1 MLKFLLEKEFKQLL
15 RGGMLPGILIM
26 MPLMMMGLFPW
37 AANMEMRNIN
47 VTVVDNDH
55 SSYSSRLTGKVDAS
69 RYLHLES
76 AAESYGAA
84 MHRIERGSAD
94 LILEIPEHFERD
106 ITRDGMAPVMISAN
120 AVNGMKGS
128 LGSIYASSVAMD
140 FATEIAE
147 ENRAYAT
154 ATDIPVVEVIPQNKF
169 NPHMDYKVFMVPAL
183 EIMRTDL
190 ENKKALQQQMK
201 VDAEALVAEKEAG
214 TIEQINVTPV
224 GKFTFILAKLI
235 PYWSIGFFVLTLC
248 FGLARLFY
256 GLAPAGSIV
265 TIYAAAG
272 LFVLTISGFGLMIS
286 NHSDT
291 MQQATFVM
299 MFFMVIL
306 ILLSGL
312 FTPISSMPQWA
323 QDITILNP
331 LKYLMQ
337 VMRLV
342 YLKGSPF
349 SQLTVQFAA
358 LAIFA
363 VVLNLWAVL
372 SYRKNS

>member
-183 EIMRTDL
+183 MVMLLTML
-190 ENKKALQQQMK
+190 CGFMPALNI
-201 VDAEALVAEKEAG
+201 VAEKEAG

-248 FGLARLFY
+248 FGL
-256 GLAPAGSIV
+256 
-265 TIYAAAG
+265 
-272 LFVLTISGFGLMIS
+272 MIS

-323 QDITILNP
+323 QGITILNP

>member
-183 EIMRTDL
+183 MVMLLTML
-190 ENKKALQQQMK
+190 CGFM
-201 VDAEALVAEKEAG
+201 
-214 TIEQINVTPV
+214 PV
-224 GKFTFILAKLI
+224 
-235 PYWSIGFFVLTLC
+235 
-248 FGLARLFY
+248 R
-256 GLAPAGSIV
+256 
-265 TIYAAAG
+265 
-272 LFVLTISGFGLMIS
+272 MI
-286 NHSDT
+286 
-291 MQQATFVM
+291 
-299 MFFMVIL
+299 I
-306 ILLSGL
+306 
-312 FTPISSMPQWA
+312 
-323 QDITILNP
+323 
-331 LKYLMQ
+331 K
-337 VMRLV
+337 
-342 YLKGSPF
+342 
-349 SQLTVQFAA
+349 
-358 LAIFA
+358 
-363 VVLNLWAVL
+363 
-372 SYRKNS
+372 

>member
-94 LILEIPEHFERD
+94 LIFERD

-183 EIMRTDL
+183 MVMLLTML
-190 ENKKALQQQMK
+190 CGFMPALNI
-201 VDAEALVAEKEAG
+201 VAEKEAG

-323 QDITILNP
+323 QGITILNP

>member
-183 EIMRTDL
+183 MVMLLTML
-190 ENKKALQQQMK
+190 CGFMPALNI
-201 VDAEALVAEKEAG
+201 VAEKEAG

-272 LFVLTISGFGLMIS
+272 LFVLTILGLRPHDFEPFRHDAAGDLRDDVFHGDPDSAQRSVHS
-286 NHSDT
+286 N
-291 MQQATFVM
+291 QQYAAVGAEYYDPQPPE
-299 MFFMVIL
+299 IPDAGDAAGL
-306 ILLSGL
+306 PQRESLLTTYS
-312 FTPISSMPQWA
+312 
-323 QDITILNP
+323 
-331 LKYLMQ
+331 
-337 VMRLV
+337 
-342 YLKGSPF
+342 
-349 SQLTVQFAA
+349 TVRSAGHLRRCPEPVGGTELPEKF
-358 LAIFA
+358 II
-363 VVLNLWAVL
+363 
-372 SYRKNS
+372 R

>member
-183 EIMRTDL
+183 MVMLLTML
-190 ENKKALQQQMK
+190 CGFMPALNI
-201 VDAEALVAEKEAG
+201 VAEKEAG

-248 FGLARLFY
+248 
-256 GLAPAGSIV
+256 
-265 TIYAAAG
+265 
-272 LFVLTISGFGLMIS
+272 FGLMIS

>member
-183 EIMRTDL
+183 MVMLLTML
-190 ENKKALQQQMK
+190 CGFMPALNI
-201 VDAEALVAEKEAG
+201 VAEKEAG

-235 PYWSIGFFVLTLC
+235 PYWLIGFFVLTLC

-323 QDITILNP
+323 QGITILNP

>member
-1 MLKFLLEKEFKQLL
+1 
-15 RGGMLPGILIM
+15 
-26 MPLMMMGLFPW
+26 MPR
-37 AANMEMRNIN
+37 ATAKAIA
-47 VTVVDNDH
+47 D
-55 SSYSSRLTGKVDAS
+55 

-183 EIMRTDL
+183 MVMLLTML
-190 ENKKALQQQMK
+190 CGFMPALNI
-201 VDAEALVAEKEAG
+201 VAEKEAG

-323 QDITILNP
+323 QGITILNP
-331 LKYLMQ
+331 LKYMMQ

>member
-76 AAESYGAA
+76 AAASYEAA

-106 ITRDGMAPVMISAN
+106 ITREGMAPVMISAN

-128 LGSIYASSVAMD
+128 LGSIYTSSVAMD

-147 ENRAYAT
+147 ENRAYAAAADT
-154 ATDIPVVEVIPQNKF
+154 PVVEVIPQNKF

-183 EIMRTDL
+183 MVMLLTML
-190 ENKKALQQQMK
+190 CGFMPALNI
-201 VDAEALVAEKEAG
+201 VAEKEAG

-272 LFVLTISGFGLMIS
+272 LFVLTISGFGLLIS
-286 NHSDT
+286 NNSDT

-323 QDITILNP
+323 QNITILNP

-372 SYRKNS
+372 SYRKSS

>member
-1 MLKFLLEKEFKQLL
+1 
-15 RGGMLPGILIM
+15 
-26 MPLMMMGLFPW
+26 
-37 AANMEMRNIN
+37 
-47 VTVVDNDH
+47 
-55 SSYSSRLTGKVDAS
+55 
-69 RYLHLES
+69 
-76 AAESYGAA
+76 
-84 MHRIERGSAD
+84 
-94 LILEIPEHFERD
+94 
-106 ITRDGMAPVMISAN
+106 
-120 AVNGMKGS
+120 
-128 LGSIYASSVAMD
+128 MD
-140 FATEIAE
+140 FAAEIAE

-154 ATDIPVVEVIPQNKF
+154 AADTPVVEVIPQNKF

-183 EIMRTDL
+183 MVMLLTML
-190 ENKKALQQQMK
+190 CGFMPALNI
-201 VDAEALVAEKEAG
+201 VAEKEAG

-286 NHSDT
+286 NNSDT

-323 QDITILNP
+323 QNITILNP

-372 SYRKNS
+372 SYRKSS

>member
-183 EIMRTDL
+183 MPSTTPPKSAMASRRRTSW
-190 ENKKALQQQMK
+190 KKRFWAR
-201 VDAEALVAEKEAG
+201 
-214 TIEQINVTPV
+214 V
-224 GKFTFILAKLI
+224 GPPARMIRSAAFT
-235 PYWSIGFFVLTLC
+235 S
-248 FGLARLFY
+248 
-256 GLAPAGSIV
+256 S
-265 TIYAAAG
+265 AA
-272 LFVLTISGFGLMIS
+272 ISGFRWSRTLRRGSGKPAFSKAANISPAKRSVKAKSSGSEQTKSPRAGRGMTFSSSETRPLAGFSRVWSCPTAGL
-286 NHSDT
+286 
-291 MQQATFVM
+291 
-299 MFFMVIL
+299 
-306 ILLSGL
+306 
-312 FTPISSMPQWA
+312 
-323 QDITILNP
+323 
-331 LKYLMQ
+331 
-337 VMRLV
+337 LV
-342 YLKGSPF
+342 KNAIIAKLPF
-349 SQLTVQFAA
+349 
-358 LAIFA
+358 
-363 VVLNLWAVL
+363 
-372 SYRKNS
+372 

>member
-55 SSYSSRLTGKVDAS
+55 SSYSSRLTEKVDAS

-140 FATEIAE
+140 FATEITE

-183 EIMRTDL
+183 MVMLLTML
-190 ENKKALQQQMK
+190 CGFMPALNI
-201 VDAEALVAEKEAG
+201 VAEKEAG

-235 PYWSIGFFVLTLC
+235 PYWIIGLVVLAFVMLI
-248 FGLARLFY
+248 ARAVY
-256 GLAPAGSIV
+256 GLAPAGSV
-265 TIYAAAG
+265 GAVYLAAELFILTMSG
-272 LFVLTISGFGLMIS
+272 LGVAIANRSE
-286 NHSDT
+286 T
-291 MQQATFVM
+291 MQQAMFVM
-299 MFFMVIL
+299 FFFVMIFVL
-306 ILLSGL
+306 MSGL
-312 FTPISSMPQWA
+312 MTPIESMPAWA
-323 QDITILNP
+323 QWVTRLLPPRYFVEI
-331 LKYLMQ
+331 
-337 VMRLV
+337 MRSV
-342 YLKGSPF
+342 YLKGS
-349 SQLTVQFAA
+349 LIAELWTNYALLGVFAA
-358 LAIFA
+358 LFNTLAA
-363 VVLNLWAVL
+363 VT
-372 SYRKNS
+372 YRKQA

>member
-84 MHRIERGSAD
+84 MHRIERGSARPD
-94 LILEIPEHFERD
+94 SRNSRTFR
-106 ITRDGMAPVMISAN
+106 TRYHADGMAPVMISAN

-183 EIMRTDL
+183 MVMLLTML
-190 ENKKALQQQMK
+190 CGFMPALNI
-201 VDAEALVAEKEAG
+201 VAEKEAG
-214 TIEQINVTPV
+214 TIEQINVIAGRQIYLHPRETDPLLV
-224 GKFTFILAKLI
+224 DRILR
-235 PYWSIGFFVLTLC
+235 PDTLLRPRPAFLRTGTGRKHRHYLRGC
-248 FGLARLFY
+248 RAFRTDHLGLRPHDFE
-256 GLAPAGSIV
+256 PFRHD
-265 TIYAAAG
+265 AAG
-272 LFVLTISGFGLMIS
+272 DLRDDVFHGDPDSAQRSVHS
-286 NHSDT
+286 N
-291 MQQATFVM
+291 QQYA
-299 MFFMVIL
+299 
-306 ILLSGL
+306 
-312 FTPISSMPQWA
+312 QWA
-323 QDITILNP
+323 
-331 LKYLMQ
+331 
-337 VMRLV
+337 R
-342 YLKGSPF
+342 
-349 SQLTVQFAA
+349 
-358 LAIFA
+358 
-363 VVLNLWAVL
+363 VLR
-372 SYRKNS
+372 SSTP

>member
-128 LGSIYASSVAMD
+128 LGSIYASSVGHG

-183 EIMRTDL
+183 MVMLLTMLCGFQPREYRRRERGGDHRT
-190 ENKKALQQQMK
+190 
-201 VDAEALVAEKEAG
+201 V
-214 TIEQINVTPV
+214 NVTPV

-323 QDITILNP
+323 QGITILNP

-358 LAIFA
+358 AGHLRRCPEPVGGTELPEKFI
-363 VVLNLWAVL
+363 V
-372 SYRKNS
+372 R